1 MSATVAEP
9 GTYPV
14 VAVEEAAFPAM
25 VPPVARIATLGSF
38 GFVTF
43 NSVKKFLKRDTK
55 KALLGK
61 QRLQENN

>member
-43 NSVKKFLKRDTK
+43 NSVKKVF
-55 KALLGK
+55 
-61 QRLQENN
+61 